1 MALILSIETATTVC
15 SVALHDR
22 GELLADREEHTPQS
36 AASLLTPMIQGLF
49 TDTGLKTN
57 QLHAVALS
65 AGPGSYTGL
74 RIGVATAKGMCYAL
88 DIPLITLDSLHVLAE
103 GMNPKHEGVLL
114 CPMIDARRME
124 VYTTLL
130 SPTLEVIEPTRPLV
144 VDERSFADVLDP
156 GAVLFMGNGADKCRD
171 VIRHPHAHFQPGLY
185 PRARAMGKLAFR
197 KFESGSFADVR
208 SFEPAYLKEFV
219 AKTKKT

>member
-15 SVALHDR
+15 SVALHER

-36 AASLLTPMIQGLF
+36 AASLLTPMIVGLF
-49 TDTGLKTN
+49 ADTGLKTN
-57 QLHAVALS
+57 QLQAVALS

-103 GMNPKHEGVLL
+103 GVDPKPEGTLL

-130 SPTLEVIEPTRPLV
+130 SPTIEVHEPTRPLV
-144 VDERSFADVLDP
+144 VDEASFADVLNHGP
-156 GAVLFMGNGADKCRD
+156 VLFIGNGADKCRD
-171 VIRHPHAHFQPGLY
+171 VIRHPHANFQSGLY
-185 PRARAMGKLAFR
+185 PHARAMGKLAFR
-197 KFESGSFADVR
+197 KFEAGSFADVR

-219 AKTKKT
+219 AKTKKA